1 MTRRTLYAFIISFV
15 LLTTVV
21 GLNRVTFQKM
31 QEYNYLVNHTR
42 DVITTFESISN
53 DFKSAQI
60 YTTTYKEDS
69 LKNFYG
75 LYKKEADEINP
86 HLVYLKKLVKDNPVQ
101 SRRVDSLAF
110 NINKHLPLLMEKNIA
125 EIIGMGEG
133 WKLNQLFAIHQMIND
148 GIKDEKE
155 FLNHSASVLSN
166 FTKLNN
172 WLSVAFGVLAVSIF
186 LFTFLNNLF
195 ISKRRLWLEGFL
207 ESILNTSQNGI
218 IHCKAIRKHGRI
230 IDYRIEFLN
239 KATAPLFGSN
249 SNAIIGKKLSEVSSL
264 PFSSELVNKFND
276 VVETSVPPQFETLYQ
291 KQNTK
296 QWLLISI
303 AKLNDGITASFHDI
317 SQLKNFEEELKN
329 KITDLERSN
338 AELEQY
344 AYVASHDLQEPLRKI
359 RSFGSYLE
367 DTQANKL
374 DERGQ
379 DLLRKIMSSAD
390 RMSLLIKDILSYSS
404 LKKQADYA
412 PVNLNEIVK
421 TVEQD
426 LDLLIT
432 QKHGVIKCEPLPVI
446 EAIPLQMTQ
455 LFYNLINNSLKFTK
469 EGESPTIKI
478 SCRKI
483 SPEEHKSSFVKDV
496 GYYEITLNDN
506 GIGFNKEH
514 AEQIFGLFKR
524 LNNKQ
529 LYAGSGIGLA
539 LCRKV
544 VENHNGEIYAT
555 GKEGEGA
562 SFHIYLPEKQV

>member
-21 GLNRVTFQKM
+21 VLNRVTFQKM

-42 DVITTFESISN
+42 DVITTLESISN

-75 LYKKEADEINP
+75 LYKRETDEINP
-86 HLVYLKKLVKDNPVQ
+86 HLVYLKKLVKDNPQQ

-125 EIIGMGEG
+125 EIISMGES

-166 FTKLNN
+166 FTRLNS
-172 WLSVAFGVLAVSIF
+172 WLSVAFGILGVSIF

-195 ISKRRLWLEGFL
+195 ISKRRLWLESFL

-230 IDYRIEFLN
+230 IDYKIEFLN

-249 SNAIIGKKLSEVSSL
+249 SNAIIDKKLSEVSSL
-264 PFSSELVNKFND
+264 AFSSELVNKFND
-276 VVETSVPPQFETLYQ
+276 VVETGVPAQFETLY
-291 KQNTK
+291 KKENTER
-296 QWLLISI
+296 WLLISI

-359 RSFGSYLE
+359 RSFGSYLQ

-412 PVNLNEIVK
+412 PVDLNEIVK
-421 TVEQD
+421 AVEQD

-432 QKHGVIKCEPLPVI
+432 QKHAIIQCEPLPVI

-455 LFYNLINNSLKFTK
+455 LFYNLINNSLKFTR

-478 SCRKI
+478 SCLKI
-483 SPEEHKSSFVKDV
+483 GRQEYKSSFAKDAR
-496 GYYEITLNDN
+496 YYEIILSDN
-506 GIGFNKEH
+506 GIGFSEDH
-514 AEQIFGLFKR
+514 SEQIFGLFKR

-544 VENHNGEIYAT
+544 VENHNGEICAT

-562 SFHIYLPEKQV
+562 SFHIYLPEKQA